1 MLSGMDNIS
10 VHFALLAS
18 EIATAG
24 LNLVMLQAVYGA
36 NGEVQIQFQIYGD
49 PETVNRVNE
58 IQAQVA
64 RRTGIQ
70 Q

>member
-1 MLSGMDNIS
+1 MSPDSITAYF
-10 VHFALLAS
+10 VQLATA
-18 EIATAG
+18 IATAG
-24 LNLVMLQAVYGA
+24 LNLAMLEVEHKPD
-36 NGEVQIQFQIYGD
+36 GEIRIHFQVYGD